1 EHVTQ
6 TNRLLHSKN
15 ISLAE
20 SEARATE
27 LIARLRQQLHDTKKL
42 TRLLG
47 SLEDVTARLRSS
59 RRWKLANPI
68 VSLRNKFL
76 RGGEPVGYDHLD
88 KVVAEYQRW
97 RSARPELDDLDEQI
111 QELHSQASLRSSTT
125 LSTASA
131 ATLPFAEAS

>member
-1 EHVTQ
+1 
-6 TNRLLHSKN
+6 
-15 ISLAE
+15 
-20 SEARATE
+20 
-27 LIARLRQQLHDTKKL
+27 
-42 TRLLG
+42 
-47 SLEDVTARLRSS
+47 
-59 RRWKLANPI
+59 ANPI

-131 ATLPFAEAS
+131 ATLPFAEASSGNGFRAPDRADATMAPVPVAPKPIEFPVFDKVKVSVIIPVFNQFHF